1 MRGDVPSFV
10 SAMTGNLFVVSA
22 PSGAGKSSLVSA
34 VLAED
39 KRLALSVSFTTR
51 PPRSG
56 EVNGREYHFVDGMTF
71 EKMLGRGEFLE
82 SAQVHGNRYG
92 TSRKWIGESRA
103 KGLDVVLEI
112 DWQGARQVRKAF
124 PDAVSIFILPPIPV
138 LPELERRLRARGQ
151 DTEEA
156 IQRRLH
162 DAREEI
168 SHVGEFDYVI
178 INKEFEE
185 ARRDLAAIVQATRL
199 TLARQNADRLRGQTH
214 IRIGCGSLDGLL
226 PRNKELHDLLTE
238 LRIEHEYEIVPDVV
252 LSAMTA
258 HGQPPQVRPKN
269 QFVPLARSLLAPLA
283 LMSRRDTR
291 LAKLLRSHIDG
302 IPLDL
307 ASSLL
312 PISSW
317 WRFALLIH
325 LHLHAKSQKAF
336 ADRGTTPQ
344 SSQ

>member
-1 MRGDVPSFV
+1 MRGDVLSFV

-34 VLAED
+34 MLAED

-51 PPRSG
+51 PPRAG
-56 EVNGREYHFVDGMTF
+56 EVNGREYHFVDDETF

-82 SAQVHGNRYG
+82 SAEVHGNRYG

-124 PDAVSIFILPPIPV
+124 PDAISIFILPPPPV
-138 LPELERRLRARGQ
+138 LPELERRLRGRGQ

-156 IQRRLH
+156 IQRRLQ

-199 TLARQNADRLRGQTH
+199 TLPRQSAKH
-214 IRIGCGSLDGLL
+214 
-226 PRNKELHDLLTE
+226 P
-238 LRIEHEYEIVPDVV
+238 EIFK
-252 LSAMTA
+252 TF
-258 HGQPPQVRPKN
+258 R
-269 QFVPLARSLLAPLA
+269 
-283 LMSRRDTR
+283 
-291 LAKLLRSHIDG
+291 
-302 IPLDL
+302 
-307 ASSLL
+307 
-312 PISSW
+312 
-317 WRFALLIH
+317 
-325 LHLHAKSQKAF
+325 
-336 ADRGTTPQ
+336 
-344 SSQ
+344 